1 MKKSATF
8 LMLVA
13 GVLLILSSSSFS
25 LGLIGVGPKV
35 GYFKTADADNGQ
47 LMVGALAR
55 LKLGGIG
62 VEGSV
67 DYRQEK
73 YADKEITVRT
83 WPVSATALIYPLSF
97 VYGLAGMG
105 WYNTTIDYD
114 QESLLFKNIKD
125 ETKQK
130 LGWHFGAGV
139 ELPFGFGKTLTADIR
154 YHFIDYDFSAFPG
167 SKDLKSNFYSIN
179 VALLFGL

>member
-1 MKKSATF
+1 MKKRTLFVF
-8 LMLVA
+8 LIA
-13 GVLLILSSSSFS
+13 GVLLLLSSSGYS
-25 LGLIGVGPKV
+25 LGLIGLGPKV
-35 GYFKTADADNGQ
+35 GYFKTADADKGQ
-47 LMVGALAR
+47 LMIGAAAR

-73 YADKEITVRT
+73 YADDKITVRT

-114 QESLLFKNIKD
+114 QESLSFKHVPD

-130 LGWHFGAGV
+130 IGWHFGAGI
-139 ELPFGFGKTLTADIR
+139 ELPFGFGKTLAADIR